1 MNKTWTKRLGAIL
14 AILFGASLL
23 AVASPAGPAAATT
36 ETMTVQSA
44 VRFEYKTKETPIP
57 SGGTSYYCALGA
69 FVSFN
74 EIAGWTPDTV
84 TVDYFGKPWSKPIGA
99 APYADGA
106 AINGL
111 VFPPV
116 GGSHQTQLGV
126 FSYGQG
132 GSPSLLT
139 DTCPLTLTRLKSFYA
154 ATATI
159 TYTREVVDVSQKCA
173 KAQAEFEKTVANV
186 RTIQRKVTS
195 LNKQI
200 KQLNQDIEKAEKAG
214 RTSQVRSLT
223 KQLNNKQESLSNKRD
238 KLREAKRDRAKA
250 SSAAAKAC
258 RD

>member
-1 MNKTWTKRLGAIL
+1 MKTTWTQRLGAIVTM
-14 AILFGASLL
+14 LFGASLL
-23 AVASPAGPAAATT
+23 VVATPAGPAAATT
-36 ETMTVQSA
+36 ETKTVSSA
-44 VRFEYKTKETPIP
+44 VRVEYKTKETPAGG
-57 SGGTSYYCALGA
+57 GGTSYYCAVGA

-74 EIAGWTPDTV
+74 DIAGWTPDTV
-84 TVDYFGKPWSKPIGA
+84 TVDYFGTPSSEPIGA

-106 AINGL
+106 SLNGL

-116 GGSHQTQLGV
+116 GGSHQTQLGD

-132 GSPSLLT
+132 GSPTVVT
-139 DTCPLTLTRLKSFYA
+139 DECPQMQARVKGFFG

-173 KAQAEFEKTVANV
+173 KAQAEFEKAVAKV

-200 KQLNQDIEKAEKAG
+200 KQLNEDIDKAKQAGKTGKA
-214 RTSQVRSLT
+214 RSLT
-223 KQLNNKQESLSNKRD
+223 KQLNNKKESLSNKKD
-238 KLREAKRDRAKA
+238 KLRDAKRDRAKA